1 LSRWEDLQVLA
12 LLRGQ
17 PTEGLNGRVGNLV
30 FLQNAAIVLDDIRRK
45 VRQLHQGVVVWPKTL
60 HEELVELD
68 DGLECFAGD
77 FLDAGSA
84 SSKHLELLAY
94 VADALD
100 HLRRQL

>member
-84 SSKHLELLAY
+84 SS
-94 VADALD
+94 
-100 HLRRQL
+100 

>member
-1 LSRWEDLQVLA
+1 M
-12 LLRGQ
+12 
-17 PTEGLNGRVGNLV
+17 

-84 SSKHLELLAY
+84 SS
-94 VADALD
+94 
-100 HLRRQL
+100 